1 MVADTVICAT
11 NRPDYIKDSKH
22 LETRFELKE
31 GALKIGIQTKTP
43 SNAIISQILTFA
55 GWLATVFYG
64 TSTVAPAVTYQRT
77 TLLRAVAATL
87 HQTPFRFQAILQSRE
102 MEPLT

>member
-1 MVADTVICAT
+1 MCAT
-11 NRPDYIKDSKH
+11 NRPDYIKGSKH
-22 LETRFELKE
+22 LKTRSKLKE

-64 TSTVAPAVTYQRT
+64 TSTVDLTVTYQRT
-77 TLLRAVAATL
+77 TLLWAVAATL
-87 HQTPFRFQAILQSRE
+87 HQTPFRFQTILQPRQ
-102 MEPLT
+102 MEPLA